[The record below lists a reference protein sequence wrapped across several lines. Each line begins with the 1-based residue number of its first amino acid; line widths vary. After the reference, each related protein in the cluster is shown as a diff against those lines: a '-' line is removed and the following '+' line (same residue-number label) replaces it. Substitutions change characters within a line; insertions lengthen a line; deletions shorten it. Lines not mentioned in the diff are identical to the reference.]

1 MANSSEIFQ
10 AWVLASPNSSDSLT
24 PHHLFRIVINGH
36 SRALI
41 GISRFLLLLLLART
55 QISFLQ
61 NVDSQI
67 RTKIQKKTSGKQ
79 FPIYWRF
86 LLTFQV
92 WGRRRGNLSQ
102 GHGGARIS
110 GPCPPAASSK
120 SSSKLKCSECKMSV
134 FSFWSHEKDEI
145 FMVASRKFCGCN
157 GVVCS
162 FAPFFRVFL
171 RSF

>member
-1 MANSSEIFQ
+1 
-10 AWVLASPNSSDSLT
+10 LASPNSSDSLT

-102 GHGGARIS
+102 GPWGGKDPGSLPPRGKFQVFQQTKMLRVQNVSLFILI
-110 GPCPPAASSK
+110 PC
-120 SSSKLKCSECKMSV
+120 
-134 FSFWSHEKDEI
+134 KDEI